1 LIVVKF
7 AEHLGHQ
14 RSPRCSRRVDDLL
27 GGLGEP

>member
-7 AEHLGHQ
+7 AEHLGQ
-14 RSPRCSRRVDDLL
+14 QCAPGRPSRVDDLL